1 MGYHDDMFHLL
12 KALGIGGDAPPA
24 HKGEIHDRIHAE
36 LPRLGEERTEYLAAF
51 AGLLARA
58 AFGDMEISAEED
70 RAMQACLRDTV
81 GLDDSDAEL
90 VAHIARNA
98 AEALGGVEDYLLT
111 RAFNER
117 AQREEKELL
126 LDCLYRV
133 AAADGTVS
141 VAEDEE
147 IKQIGAALL
156 IPHSRVMEVRG
167 RHRDALEILRGMPGT

>member
-1 MGYHDDMFHLL
+1 MFSLL
-12 KALGIGGDAPPA
+12 KALGISGDAPPTK
-24 HKGEIHDRIHAE
+24 KGEVYDRIHQE
-36 LPRLGEERTEYLAAF
+36 LPRLGEDRVEYLAAF

-58 AFGDMEISAEED
+58 AFGDMHITGEEE
-70 RAMQACLRDTV
+70 RAMEACLEDPA
-81 GLDDSDAEL
+81 GLEPKDAAL
-90 VAHIARNA
+90 VAHIAKNA

-117 AQREEKELL
+117 ATPDEKVAL

-147 IKQIGAALL
+147 IKQIGSALL
-156 IPHSRVMEVRG
+156 IPHSRVMDVRSG
-167 RHRDALEILRGMPGT
+167 HKDRLEILRGLPS